1 MTSEVIIL
9 PNPNGLHARPAAVLS
24 STAKTFKSDIRL
36 QLGDRSANARSVT
49 SLMALETA
57 RGDKVVLVAKGPD
70 AREAVNRLTPMI
82 AEGLGDEGCV
92 SVSAPAT
99 MTEAP
104 IAAPAPRKE
113 VDPNLL
119 TGVPASS
126 GLAVGEVYQVRHV
139 EIQVKEEGGS
149 PDQERR
155 LLDGAIDRAAGQLEA
170 LRAQLHGHK
179 EQAKAAIFA
188 AHSELLEDPDLIE
201 IATSAIAKG
210 KSAAFAWKNAVKS
223 HAERLAGL
231 RNQLLAQ
238 RANDLRDVGERV
250 LEILT
255 GVKREAPSYPANA
268 VLIAEDLTPSD
279 TTAME
284 RGKVMGFATVRGGA
298 TSHVA
303 ILARSLGIPALAG
316 IEARALELPNGTPVI
331 LDGSKGTL
339 RLNPS
344 PEAMKKLRE
353 AQIRHE
359 AQRKED
365 LAHALEPATTT
376 DGRNIEVA
384 GNIGGLK
391 DAGEVAQL
399 GGDGVGLL
407 RSEFLF
413 MERSAPPSED
423 EQFEEYK
430 AIALAL
436 DAERPLIIRTL
447 DVGGDKPLAYLPI
460 PKEDNP
466 FLGERGIRVGLD
478 RPEILRTQ
486 LRALLRA
493 SQFGKLRIMFPMI
506 ATMAELLDAKAI
518 LAEEASSL
526 GIPPMPCGIMVEI
539 PAVAIMAEVFA
550 EEADFFSIG
559 TNDLTQYTLAMDR
572 GHPKLAPK
580 VDALNPGLLRL
591 IALTGARKHKRFTGV
606 CGGIAGDAQAVPI
619 LVDLG
624 AATDR

>member
-1 MTSEVIIL
+1 MK
-9 PNPNGLHARPAAVLS
+9 R
-24 STAKTFKSDIRL
+24 
-36 QLGDRSANARSVT
+36 
-49 SLMALETA
+49 
-57 RGDKVVLVAKGPD
+57 
-70 AREAVNRLTPMI
+70 
-82 AEGLGDEGCV
+82 
-92 SVSAPAT
+92 
-99 MTEAP
+99 
-104 IAAPAPRKE
+104 
-113 VDPNLL
+113 
-119 TGVPASS
+119 
-126 GLAVGEVYQVRHV
+126 
-139 EIQVKEEGGS
+139 
-149 PDQERR
+149 
-155 LLDGAIDRAAGQLEA
+155 

-210 KSAAFAWKNAVKS
+210 KSAAFAWKNAVKA

-250 LEILT
+250 LEVLT
-255 GVKREAPSYPANA
+255 GIKRKAPSYPANA

-279 TTAME
+279 TAAME

-316 IEARALELPNGTPVI
+316 IEARALELPKWHACHSRRQQGHLAAQSLSRGNREASRGANPPRSSSGRKTWPTRSSQPRPRTGAI
-331 LDGSKGTL
+331 SRLREISEGSKTPARSLSWAATASVCCARSSCSWSARRL
-339 RLNPS
+339 RAKTNS
-344 PEAMKKLRE
+344 
-353 AQIRHE
+353 
-359 AQRKED
+359 
-365 LAHALEPATTT
+365 
-376 DGRNIEVA
+376 
-384 GNIGGLK
+384 LK
-391 DAGEVAQL
+391 NTK
-399 GGDGVGLL
+399 
-407 RSEFLF
+407 R
-413 MERSAPPSED
+413 
-423 EQFEEYK
+423 
-430 AIALAL
+430 IALAVGA
-436 DAERPLIIRTL
+436 DRPLIIRTL

-460 PKEDNP
+460 PREDNP

-493 SQFGKLRIMFPMI
+493 SQFGKLRVMFPMI

-580 VDALNPGLLRL
+580 VDALNPGRAAPYRADRRGRPQTQEIYRCLRRHCRRSASRADSRRSRGGRTQRQPAVDPHDQSADPAPLLRGL
-591 IALTGARKHKRFTGV
+591 SRTRAAR
-606 CGGIAGDAQAVPI
+606 P
-619 LVDLG
+619 
-624 AATDR
+624 

>member
-1 MTSEVIIL
+1 M
-9 PNPNGLHARPAAVLS
+9 
-24 STAKTFKSDIRL
+24 
-36 QLGDRSANARSVT
+36 
-49 SLMALETA
+49 
-57 RGDKVVLVAKGPD
+57 
-70 AREAVNRLTPMI
+70 
-82 AEGLGDEGCV
+82 
-92 SVSAPAT
+92 
-99 MTEAP
+99 
-104 IAAPAPRKE
+104 
-113 VDPNLL
+113 
-119 TGVPASS
+119 
-126 GLAVGEVYQVRHV
+126 RHV
-139 EIQVKEEGGS
+139 EIQVKEEGGT

-155 LLDGAIDRAAGQLEA
+155 LLDDAIDKAAGQLEA

-210 KSAAFAWKNAVKS
+210 KSAAFAWKSAVKT
-223 HAERLAGL
+223 HAERLASL

-250 LEILT
+250 LEFLT
-255 GVKREAPSYPANA
+255 GIKRKAPSYPANA

-279 TTAME
+279 TAAME

-316 IEARALELPNGTPVI
+316 IEARALELANGTPVI

-344 PEAMKKLRE
+344 PEEMTE
-353 AQIRHE
+353 AARGANPPRKAAEGRSRPRARAGHDHATDVISRSPQISE
-359 AQRKED
+359 GSKT
-365 LAHALEPATTT
+365 PA
-376 DGRNIEVA
+376 
-384 GNIGGLK
+384 
-391 DAGEVAQL
+391 
-399 GGDGVGLL
+399 
-407 RSEFLF
+407 RS
-413 MERSAPPSED
+413 RSWAATASACCARSSCSWSASAAPSED

-430 AIALAL
+430 AIALAVGA
-436 DAERPLIIRTL
+436 DRPVIIRTL

-493 SQFGKLRIMFPMI
+493 SEFGKLRIMFPMI
-506 ATMAELLDAKAI
+506 ATMAELRDAKAI
-518 LAEEASSL
+518 LAEEANSL
-526 GIPPMPCGIMVEI
+526 GIAPMPCGIMVEI
-539 PAVAIMAEVFA
+539 PAVAVMAEVFA

-591 IALTGARKHKRFTGV
+591 IALTVEGARKHNRFTGV

-619 LVDLG
+619 LVGLGVDELSVSLPSIPDDQSAGAPPLLRGLPGARAARSQLPHGRRSPRPPSRNLTLTLQNHGLLLQRLLLSPKNRQMHDAAGLG
-624 AATDR
+624 ASRRGHFARRRQRELLVAAADRLADHGAIRRRDFLQPAAALRHRRRDRPDRQ

>member
-1 MTSEVIIL
+1 M
-9 PNPNGLHARPAAVLS
+9 
-24 STAKTFKSDIRL
+24 
-36 QLGDRSANARSVT
+36 
-49 SLMALETA
+49 
-57 RGDKVVLVAKGPD
+57 
-70 AREAVNRLTPMI
+70 
-82 AEGLGDEGCV
+82 
-92 SVSAPAT
+92 
-99 MTEAP
+99 
-104 IAAPAPRKE
+104 
-113 VDPNLL
+113 
-119 TGVPASS
+119 
-126 GLAVGEVYQVRHV
+126 
-139 EIQVKEEGGS
+139 
-149 PDQERR
+149 
-155 LLDGAIDRAAGQLEA
+155 
-170 LRAQLHGHK
+170 
-179 EQAKAAIFA
+179 
-188 AHSELLEDPDLIE
+188 
-201 IATSAIAKG
+201 
-210 KSAAFAWKNAVKS
+210 
-223 HAERLAGL
+223 
-231 RNQLLAQ
+231 
-238 RANDLRDVGERV
+238 

-279 TTAME
+279 TATME

-316 IEARALELPNGTPVI
+316 IEARALELANGTPVI

-344 PEAMKKLRE
+344 PEEMKKLRE
-353 AQIRHE
+353 AQVRHE
-359 AQRKED
+359 HQRKED

-391 DAGEVAQL
+391 DAGEIAQL

-413 MERSAPPSED
+413 MERSAAPSED

-436 DAERPLIIRTL
+436 GADRPLIIRTL

-591 IALTGARKHKRFTGV
+591 IALTVEGARKHKRFTGV

-619 LVDLG
+619 LVGLGVDELSVSLPSIPTIKAQIRRLSHAECRDLAQRALNCRTG
-624 AATDR
+624 DEVRALLPDTES

>member
-1 MTSEVIIL
+1 M
-9 PNPNGLHARPAAVLS
+9 
-24 STAKTFKSDIRL
+24 
-36 QLGDRSANARSVT
+36 
-49 SLMALETA
+49 
-57 RGDKVVLVAKGPD
+57 
-70 AREAVNRLTPMI
+70 
-82 AEGLGDEGCV
+82 
-92 SVSAPAT
+92 
-99 MTEAP
+99 AP
-104 IAAPAPRKE
+104 IAAPAPRKDA
-113 VDPNLL
+113 DPNLI
-119 TGVPASS
+119 TGVAASS
-126 GLAVGEVYQVRHV
+126 GLAVGDVYQVRHV
-139 EIQVKEEGGS
+139 EIQVKEEGGT

-155 LLDGAIDRAAGQLEA
+155 LLDDAVDKAAGQLEA
-170 LRAQLHGHK
+170 LRAQVHGHK

-279 TTAME
+279 TAAME

-339 RLNPS
+339 RLKPS
-344 PEAMKKLRE
+344 PEEMKKLRE
-353 AQIRHE
+353 ALICHE
-359 AQRKED
+359 QQRKED

-384 GNIGGLK
+384 GNIGGPK

-436 DAERPLIIRTL
+436 GADRPLIIRTL

-493 SQFGKLRIMFPMI
+493 SQFGIQAFSNWAVHGQPAI
-506 ATMAELLDAKAI
+506 AFTLY
-518 LAEEASSL
+518 
-526 GIPPMPCGIMVEI
+526 GIVERALI
-539 PAVAIMAEVFA
+539 PFGLHHVWNVP
-550 EEADFFSIG
+550 FFFQAGEFVDPSTG
-559 TNDLTQYTLAMDR
+559 QTVR
-572 GHPKLAPK
+572 GE
-580 VDALNPGLLRL
+580 
-591 IALTGARKHKRFTGV
+591 IARF
-606 CGGIAGDAQAVPI
+606 IAGDATAGNMTSGYLFKMWGLPAAAAAITLAARPENRAKIGGIMISAALTAFLTGITEPI
-619 LVDLG
+619 EFAFLFVAPVLYGIHALLAGVAYLVCILLG
-624 AATDR
+624 IRHGFTFSHGLIDSVVLFPKSTNALWLPWCFSPPSRNDAPNTNNVMDAFTSMNCPPRKG